1 MPQKIYDTIS
11 AWSQQN
17 LNSLHVNNKG
27 ADQTALLRSQISTFF
42 NLLSGKYFS
51 YASFIQNYN
60 IARLC
65 SQAGCFQSFLV
76 AGFPAASLKKLGEN

>member
-42 NLLSGKYFS
+42 IHSPESISAMLPS
-51 YASFIQNYN
+51 YKI
-60 IARLC
+60 II
-65 SQAGCFQSFLV
+65 
-76 AGFPAASLKKLGEN
+76 